1 MVIITDESKL
11 HQAEVKA
18 ETSRMLLECEEE
30 DYDSGLNFIITC
42 QFIGCKFAMHIDPDF
57 SDSDDEEKVVGDI
70 KGQIYRMLA
79 HAQS

>member
-18 ETSRMLLECEEE
+18 ETSGMLLECEEE

-42 QFIGCKFAMHIDPDF
+42 HFIGCKFARH
-57 SDSDDEEKVVGDI
+57 
-70 KGQIYRMLA
+70 IYRP
-79 HAQS
+79 

>member
-18 ETSRMLLECEEE
+18 ETSGMLLECEEE

-42 QFIGCKFAMHIDPDF
+42 HFIGCKFAMHIDPDF

-70 KGQIYRMLA
+70 KGQVYRMLA
-79 HAQS
+79 HVQS